1 MNFAKTA
8 YLEKKLLNH
17 TLLGENYTP
26 PATLYLALFTADP
39 GREGDTSSEIS
50 DPAYSRLPITFT
62 AAADDT
68 ESGSYC
74 ENAYDIEFAQATVD
88 WGTVTHVMVM
98 DAETGGNG
106 LYYGAL
112 EIPKLIGVGDF
123 VRVPAGELV
132 IKED

>member
-1 MNFAKTA
+1 MNYAKTA
-8 YLEKKLLNH
+8 YLEKKLLDQV
-17 TLLGENYTP
+17 LLGETFTP
-26 PATLYLALFTADP
+26 PATVYLALFTADP
-39 GREGDTSSEIS
+39 GRTGSLTNEIS
-50 DPAYSRLPITFT
+50 DPAYARQPISFT
-62 AAADDT
+62 AAADDD

-88 WGTVTHVMVM
+88 WGTVTHVMIM
-98 DAETGGNG
+98 DAETDGNG

-112 EIPKLIGVGDF
+112 GIEKLIGVGDF

>member
-17 TLLGENYTP
+17 VLLGENYTP
-26 PATLYLALFTADP
+26 PAALYLALFTGNP

-50 DPAYSRLPITFT
+50 DPAYTRLPITFT
-62 AAADDT
+62 AAEDDP

-74 ENAYDIEFAQATVD
+74 TNAYDIEFAQATVD

-132 IKED
+132 VKED

>member
-17 TLLGENYTP
+17 VLLGENYTP

-39 GREGDTSSEIS
+39 GRAGAQTSEIS
-50 DPAYSRLPITFT
+50 DPAYARLPVTFT
-62 AAADDT
+62 AAADDD

-88 WGTVTHVMVM
+88 WGTVTHVMIM

-112 EIPKLIGVGDF
+112 EIEKLIGVGDF

>member
-8 YLEKKLLNH
+8 YLEKKLLDH
-17 TLLGENYTP
+17 VLSGENYTP
-26 PATLYLALFTADP
+26 PAALYLALFTANP
-39 GREGDTSSEIS
+39 GRAGAQTNEIS
-50 DPAYSRLPITFT
+50 DPDYTRLPITFT
-62 AAADDT
+62 AAADDSV
-68 ESGSYC
+68 SGSYC
-74 ENAYDIEFAQATVD
+74 ENAYDIEFAQATVG

-112 EIPKLIGVGDF
+112 DISKVIGVDDF

>member
-1 MNFAKTA
+1 MQFAKTA
-8 YLEKKLLNH
+8 YAEQKILNFL
-17 TLLGENYTP
+17 LLGETFTP
-26 PATLYLALFTADP
+26 PATWYLALFTADP
-39 GREGDTSSEIS
+39 GREGLLTSEIA
-50 DPAYSRLPITFT
+50 DTAYARLPVTFT
-62 AAADDT
+62 PAADDL
-68 ESGSYC
+68 ESGSFC

-112 EIPKLIGVGDF
+112 EIEKLIGVGDF

-132 IKED
+132 VKED

>member
-17 TLLGENYTP
+17 VLLGENFTP

-39 GREGDTSSEIS
+39 GRAGELTSEIA
-50 DPAYSRLPITFT
+50 DPAYARLPITFT

-74 ENAYDIEFAQATVD
+74 ENAYDIEFAQATVG
-88 WGTVTHVMVM
+88 WGTVAHVMVM

-112 EIPKLIGVGDF
+112 EISKVIGVDDF

-132 IKED
+132 VKED

>member
-17 TLLGENYTP
+17 TLLGENFTP
-26 PATLYLALFTADP
+26 PATLYLALFTEDP
-39 GREGDTSSEIS
+39 GRAGVQTNEIADS
-50 DPAYSRLPITFT
+50 AYTRLPVTFT
-62 AAADDT
+62 AADDDDD
-68 ESGSYC
+68 SGSYC

-88 WGTVTHVMVM
+88 WGTVTHVMIM

-112 EIPKLIGVGDF
+112 EISKVIGVDDF

>member
-17 TLLGENYTP
+17 TLLGENFTP
-26 PATLYLALFTADP
+26 PAALYLALFTADP
-39 GREGDTSSEIS
+39 GRDAELTSEIT
-50 DPAYSRLPITFT
+50 DPAYTRLPVTFT
-62 AAADDT
+62 AAADDM

-88 WGTVTHVMVM
+88 WGTVTHVMIM